1 MPKQH
6 ETVNLRNNLRGS
18 MRVARKFKTKHIKRD
33 YGRSVATAVTHVRK
47 YGSSHD
53 TDHY

>member
-6 ETVNLRNNLRGS
+6 ETAHLRNNLRGS
-18 MRVARKFKTKHIKRD
+18 MRFARKIKTKHIKRD
-33 YGRSVATAVTHVRK
+33 YEPSFATAVTHVRK
-47 YGSSHD
+47 YDSSHG